1 MAFAEAYAQEPHLAG
16 AARAA
21 AERLGVEPVSPGT
34 AAALGFLASIMDAHA
49 VVEVGTGTGVSSLA
63 LLSGMNQSGI
73 LTSIDI
79 ENEHQIEAREVL
91 GQAGYPNRRAR
102 LIAGPAL
109 TVLPKLNDGAYDMVF
124 VDGDP
129 LEYVEYVDQASRLLR
144 RGGLLALYHAFADD
158 TVANPADE
166 SDNTVIIRE
175 ALAALA
181 EMEEYSPVL
190 LPVGDG
196 LAVAIRN

>member
-1 MAFAEAYAQEPHLAG
+1 
-16 AARAA
+16 
-21 AERLGVEPVSPGT
+21 
-34 AAALGFLASIMDAHA
+34 MDAHA